1 MHMCKNL
8 LSGFKHP
15 YKKQD
20 TENPY
25 AKRSSQDIR
34 MYKCNI
40 CRYFLKA

>member
-1 MHMCKNL
+1 MHIGKNL

-25 AKRSSQDIR
+25 AKRSSHL
-34 MYKCNI
+34 
-40 CRYFLKA
+40 RY